1 MTPYERFTTAAE
13 LKQPDQLPA
22 MPYCTGP
29 FISRFAGLSVSDY
42 YLNAKKKLN
51 AQLSVLRRFP
61 GTMFYN
67 GVWADEGVVV
77 EASGFGCEVAWSDT
91 SPPWISRPIV
101 RASIDVDHL
110 QVPDPRHDGLMPL
123 MLEHLSYMRQTV
135 ERRLMDDYG
144 YVDGVGYSVGPID
157 IAAQLRGLTELFKDI
172 YMRPKLLHKLLD
184 ITTETVITWLKVQQE
199 IVGGFRW
206 FAVADDYSGLMSP
219 KHFEEFCLPLLKRIF
234 SKFSGIR
241 VFHNDSNTR
250 HILEKLPETGA
261 RVLFGFCPELGLA
274 EVKTKISKRMCLA
287 GNLPPTGVLLKG
299 RPEDVSRECQKLIEI
314 GKPGG
319 GYVLSFG
326 GTAAPQTPLE
336 NIDAFIEAATAHG
349 KYK

>member
-13 LKQPDQLPA
+13 LKQPDQIPA

-42 YLNAKKKLN
+42 YLDAKKKLN
-51 AQLSVLRRFP
+51 AQLSVLKRFP
-61 GTMFYN
+61 RVMFYN

-77 EASGFGCEVAWSDT
+77 EASGFGSEVAWSDT
-91 SPPWISRPIV
+91 SPPWIFRPIV
-101 RASIDVDHL
+101 GSSIDVDRL

-123 MLEHLSYMRQTV
+123 MLEHLDYMMQTV
-135 ERRLMDDYG
+135 DRRLKEDYG
-144 YVDGVGYSVGPID
+144 YIDGVGYSIGPID
-157 IAAQLRGLTELFKDI
+157 IAAQLRGFTELFKDI
-172 YMRPKLLHKLLD
+172 YVRPKLLHELIG
-184 ITTETVITWLKVQQE
+184 ITTEAVITWLKAQQE
-199 IVGGFRW
+199 IVGDFRW

-219 KHFEEFCLPLLKRIF
+219 KHFEEFCLPPLKRIF
-234 SKFSGIR
+234 SKFSGIG
-241 VFHNDSNTR
+241 VFHNDSNTG

-261 RVLFGFCPELGLA
+261 GVLFGFCPELDLTEA
-274 EVKTKISKRMCLA
+274 KAKIGQRMCLA
-287 GNLPPTGVLLKG
+287 GNLPPTGVLLRG

-336 NIDAFIEAATAHG
+336 NIDAFIEAAAAHG

>member
-1 MTPYERFTTAAE
+1 MTPYERFVTSAE
-13 LKQPDQLPA
+13 LKQPDQLPV

-42 YLNAKKKLN
+42 YRDAKKKLN

-61 GTMFYN
+61 KVMFYN

-77 EASGFGCEVAWSDT
+77 EASGFGCEVVWSDT
-91 SPPWISRPIV
+91 APPWISHPII
-101 RASIDVDHL
+101 RDSIDVDRL

-123 MLEHLSYMRQTV
+123 MLEHLDYMRRTV
-135 ERRLMDDYG
+135 QRRLKEDYG
-144 YVDGVGYSVGPID
+144 YVDGVGYSIGPID

-172 YMRPKLLHKLLD
+172 YMRPKLLRKLLS
-184 ITTETVITWLKVQQE
+184 ITAETVITWLKAQQE
-199 IVGGFRW
+199 IVGEFRW
-206 FAVADDYSGLMSP
+206 FAIADDYSGLMSP
-219 KHFEEFCLPLLKRIF
+219 KHFQEFCIPPLKRIF
-234 SKFSGIR
+234 SKFSGIG

-250 HILEKLPETGA
+250 HILERLPEIGA
-261 RVLFGFCPELGLA
+261 RVLFGFCPELDLA
-274 EVKTKISKRMCLA
+274 EVKTKIGKLMCLA
-287 GNLPPTGVLLKG
+287 GNLSPLGVLLKG

-319 GYVLSFG
+319 GYILSFG

-336 NIDAFIEAATAHG
+336 NIDAFIGAATTHG
-349 KYK
+349 KYM